1 MTRGRVLARK
11 RWQAIANG
19 EFDRATLL
27 WIANTAGAILRAD
40 DTEVDRDR
48 PGAVLEA
55 TGLAG
60 RNDPERDAIRSI
72 VDGVDHTCMLIER
85 GSRWAPARSL
95 KRGERNKLRREAV
108 AGALGIEETPAAID
122 KRIKRALAN

>member
-19 EFDRATLL
+19 EFDRANLL

-40 DTEVDRDR
+40 DTSVDSDR
-48 PGAVLEA
+48 PGAILEA

-60 RNDPERDAIRSI
+60 RNDPERDAIRSV
-72 VDGVDHTCMLIER
+72 VDDLDHTCALIER
-85 GSRWAPARSL
+85 GRGGMPDVPAQPARKL
-95 KRGERNKLRREAV
+95 ARGEYNKRRREV
-108 AGALGIEETPAAID
+108 VRRALGLRTYP
-122 KRIKRALAN
+122 